1 MKSQQHN
8 KNISLTYHNINRLP
22 CKSCFK
28 KEVFGG
34 ANIALQKWHYR
45 MALRRALQKWHYSNG
60 ITEMA
65 LQKKSCRTNC
75 NSS

>member
-34 ANIALQKWHYR
+34 KYSIIVMALQKWHYR
-45 MALRRALQKWHYSNG
+45 KRAVAQIATALDIK
-60 ITEMA
+60 
-65 LQKKSCRTNC
+65 
-75 NSS
+75 